1 MTSSEPA
8 FACDMSAI
16 GAADRAKHLATIEA
30 LFGSVREMSELPN
43 GYAFRLRD
51 ESNAWELATDF
62 VTLERLCCRPF
73 FDFDLRIERQSNSIY
88 LSLTG
93 REGVKPFIIAEVRRH
108 LTQIRRQSN

>member
-1 MTSSEPA
+1 MTSSDPA

-16 GAADRAKHLATIEA
+16 DAADRPKHLATIEA
-30 LFGSVREMSELPN
+30 LFGSVREMAELPH

-62 VTLERLCCRPF
+62 VTLERLCCPF
-73 FDFDLRIERQSNSIY
+73 FDFDLRIERQTNSIY

-93 REGVKPFIIAEVRRH
+93 REGVKPFIIAEVGRH
-108 LTQIRRQSN
+108 LTQIRPQSS

>member
-8 FACDMSAI
+8 FACDMTAI
-16 GAADRAKHLATIEA
+16 DAADRPKHLATIEA
-30 LFGSVREMSELPN
+30 LFGRVLEMSELPN

-62 VTLERLCCRPF
+62 VTLERLCCPF
-73 FDFDLRIERQSNSIY
+73 FDFDLRIERQSSSIY

-93 REGVKPFIIAEVRRH
+93 REGVKPFIIAEVGRH
-108 LTQIRRQSN
+108 LVRMNDAG

>member
-16 GAADRAKHLATIEA
+16 DAADRAKHLATIEA

-51 ESNAWELATDF
+51 ESNAWGLATDF
-62 VTLERLCCRPF
+62 VTLERLCCPF

-93 REGVKPFIIAEVRRH
+93 REGVKPFIIAEVGRH
-108 LTQIRRQSN
+108 LVRMKVRDEG